1 MDDLTRSA
9 EQEKGTVPS
18 GRLRISLFAVY
29 VLLCAGAMTWPGY
42 ALFGNSIEPYVLGLP
57 FSLAWVVGWVI
68 LTLLALTLFHAT
80 RPPEEG
86 G

>member
-1 MDDLTRSA
+1 
-9 EQEKGTVPS
+9 
-18 GRLRISLFAVY
+18 
-29 VLLCAGAMTWPGY
+29 MTWPGY

-68 LTLLALTLFHAT
+68 LTLLVLTLFHAT